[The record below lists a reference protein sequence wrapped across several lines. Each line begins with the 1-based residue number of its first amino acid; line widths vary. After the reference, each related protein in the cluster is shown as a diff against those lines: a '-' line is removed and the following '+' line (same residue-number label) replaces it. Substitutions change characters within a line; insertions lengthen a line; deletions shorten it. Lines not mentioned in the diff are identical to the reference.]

1 MNKDFKKKIKEQ
13 VASKKVKKSELIA
26 VRLPMDVYS
35 HVQDLCKDT
44 GGKQSQIIIQALR
57 DYFGVQKSS

>member
-13 VASKKVKKSELIA
+13 VANKKAKKSELIA

-35 HVQDLCKDT
+35 HVQDICKET
-44 GGKQSQIIIQALR
+44 GGKQSQVIIMALR
-57 DYFGVQKSS
+57 DYFGLSK